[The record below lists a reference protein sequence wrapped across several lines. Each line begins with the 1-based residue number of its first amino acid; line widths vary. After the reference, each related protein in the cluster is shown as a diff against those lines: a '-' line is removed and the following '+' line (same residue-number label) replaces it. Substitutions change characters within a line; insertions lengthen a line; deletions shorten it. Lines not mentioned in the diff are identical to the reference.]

1 MVMEKTRYYTR
12 SPIVEARI
20 DIRVKHSP
28 KMEVASLMEMATTLE
43 SEYAIQEQLFNLQ
56 NSITMD
62 STSNT
67 ILSSSASNNPIGYS
81 FLSNTK
87 QSAIQA
93 RLDGFTFSHFTPY
106 PGWDIFRENG
116 LNLWNIYRRITNPM
130 RIDSIA
136 VRYVNRIDIPSL
148 RIELKDY
155 LRTVPE
161 VSPDLPEALLSYMM
175 YLQIPIEEINS
186 IAHITQ
192 TSLPPPSSDVI
203 SIALDI
209 NIINQGTIAQETE
222 DILATLDLI
231 HIHADR
237 VFEASI
243 TDITRGLIK

>member
-1 MVMEKTRYYTR
+1 MEKIRHYSR
-12 SPIVEARI
+12 SPIVESRI

-28 KMEVASLMEMATTLE
+28 EMEVASLMEMATAIE
-43 SEYAIQEQLFNLQ
+43 AEYEIQEQLFNLQ
-56 NSITMD
+56 NSVTVD
-62 STSNT
+62 TTSNT
-67 ILSSSASNNPIGYS
+67 VLSSSASNNPIGYS
-81 FLSNTK
+81 FVSNTK

-106 PGWDIFRENG
+106 PGWDRFRENS

-130 RIDSIA
+130 SIDNVAI
-136 VRYVNRIDIPSL
+136 RYVNRIDIPSL

-161 VSPDLPEALLSYMM
+161 VSPELPEALRSYMM

-192 TSLPPPSSDVI
+192 TSVPPPSADLI

-209 NIINQGTIAQETE
+209 NIINQGIIAQETE

-243 TDITRGLIK
+243 TDITRGLIE